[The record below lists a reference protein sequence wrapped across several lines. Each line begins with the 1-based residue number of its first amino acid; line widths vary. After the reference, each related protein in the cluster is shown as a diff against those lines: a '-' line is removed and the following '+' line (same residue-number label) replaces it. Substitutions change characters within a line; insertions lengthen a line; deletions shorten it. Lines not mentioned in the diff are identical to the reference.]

1 MIALRPARSSA
12 ASSALPWDCWVE
24 QSRYQDHLAVS
35 CSGFWLC
42 SLGRASA
49 LVQAVARCTVATGH
63 YTMSRIF
70 CGWPGQ
76 QHGRSCSQRL
86 SPYTKLAGPRC
97 ALQLSRRPLILSHIS
112 ISLLFVLFARKTHDI
127 MHFDLSCFLLSRVRT
142 FILFYILFHTAML
155 ERMRSLSGFL
165 PCINRITSKNKKP
178 NLTR

>member
-12 ASSALPWDCWVE
+12 ASSALLLDCWVE
-24 QSRYQDHLAVS
+24 QIRYRDHLAAS
-35 CSGFWLC
+35 CSRFWLC
-42 SLGRASA
+42 SLGRVSWCSSSEMHCGHWPLHDVQDFLWMPRTAAWA
-49 LVQAVARCTVATGH
+49 LPVSNVFLRTPSWLARG
-63 YTMSRIF
+63 
-70 CGWPGQ
+70 
-76 QHGRSCSQRL
+76 
-86 SPYTKLAGPRC
+86 C